1 MRRLWLFGLMVP
13 VVTAACSGSPSAPT
27 PTTPPAVACSFTVSS
42 TTLNMAGV
50 AGTATLS
57 VTTGSACAW
66 TVASSAAFVTVT
78 SAASQTGPG
87 TLSISVAENT
97 GDARTATLT
106 VGGQTGPARAN
117 S

>member
-1 MRRLWLFGLMVP
+1 MRRLWLFGLIVP
-13 VVTAACSGSPSAPT
+13 MVTAACSGSPSSP
-27 PTTPPAVACSFTVSS
+27 TPPAATCSFTVSS